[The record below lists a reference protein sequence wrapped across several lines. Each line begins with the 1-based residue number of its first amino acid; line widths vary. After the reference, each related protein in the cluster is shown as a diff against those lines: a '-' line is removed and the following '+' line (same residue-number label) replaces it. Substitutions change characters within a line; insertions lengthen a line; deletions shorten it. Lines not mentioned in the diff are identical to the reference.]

1 MGPTTAGI
9 VGVDVAKLQTR
20 FFFPLGAGV
29 LGGSNQSPRGVAT
42 CLTRSFLWVQ
52 VYWVGP
58 ITGGVAAG
66 LLYEYLF
73 AVNAS
78 LTKVRACML
87 SSDYDDDK
95 IHAKKIKV
103 RIIEEDPEAAVET
116 VPLTDSA
123 EKPHVDDPKSL
134 ETA

>member
-1 MGPTTAGI
+1 M
-9 VGVDVAKLQTR
+9 
-20 FFFPLGAGV
+20 
-29 LGGSNQSPRGVAT
+29 
-42 CLTRSFLWVQ
+42 
-52 VYWVGP
+52 GP

-95 IHAKKIKV
+95 FQAKKIKV
-103 RIIEEDPEAAVET
+103 RIVEEDPEDPAET
-116 VPLTDSA
+116 LPLTDSA
-123 EKPHVDDPKSL
+123 EKPPIEEPKSV